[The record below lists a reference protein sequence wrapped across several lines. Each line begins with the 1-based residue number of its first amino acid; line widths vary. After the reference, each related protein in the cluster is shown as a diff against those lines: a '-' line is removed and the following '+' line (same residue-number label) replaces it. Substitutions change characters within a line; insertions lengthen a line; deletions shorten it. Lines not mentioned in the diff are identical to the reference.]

1 MTLIM
6 KRYILV
12 FISIFISLVAMAKP
26 LKLNLDKLFDGS
38 FNSNKNVTIQI
49 SKSKDNYFRAF
60 SVLDGNPALV
70 KKVTELY
77 RKDEKNADSS
87 QDFIGDGR
95 VTFIRM
101 QIVNNDQPVDI
112 GLSFTPNNGCYLY
125 IKGPAAA
132 FK

>member
-6 KRYILV
+6 KRYILL
-12 FISIFISLVAMAKP
+12 FISLFISLAAMAKP
-26 LKLNLDKLFDGS
+26 LKLNIDKHFDGS

-87 QDFIGDGR
+87 QDLIGDGR

>member
-1 MTLIM
+1 M

-26 LKLNLDKLFDGS
+26 LKLNLDRLFDGS

-112 GLSFTPNNGCYLY
+112 GLSFTPNNGCYVY

>member
-12 FISIFISLVAMAKP
+12 LISIFISLVAMAKP

>member
-1 MTLIM
+1 M

-26 LKLNLDKLFDGS
+26 LKLNLDRLFDGS

-77 RKDEKNADSS
+77 RKDEKIADSS

>member
-12 FISIFISLVAMAKP
+12 FISIFISLAAMAKP
-26 LKLNLDKLFDGS
+26 LKLNLDRLFDGS

>member
-1 MTLIM
+1 M

-12 FISIFISLVAMAKP
+12 FISLFISLAAMAKP

>member
-77 RKDEKNADSS
+77 RKDEKIADSS
-87 QDFIGDGR
+87 QDLIGDGR

>member
-1 MTLIM
+1 M

>member
-26 LKLNLDKLFDGS
+26 LKLNLDRLFDGS

-77 RKDEKNADSS
+77 RKDEKIADSS

>member
-1 MTLIM
+1 M
-6 KRYILV
+6 KRYILL
-12 FISIFISLVAMAKP
+12 FISLFISLAAMAKP
-26 LKLNLDKLFDGS
+26 LKLNLDRLFDGS

-125 IKGPAAA
+125 IKGPATA